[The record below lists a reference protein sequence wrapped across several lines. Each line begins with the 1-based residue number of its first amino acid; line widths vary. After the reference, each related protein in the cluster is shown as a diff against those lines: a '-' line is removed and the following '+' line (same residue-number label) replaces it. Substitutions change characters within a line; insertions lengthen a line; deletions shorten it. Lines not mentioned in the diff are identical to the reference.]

1 MRSRV
6 SHPRSDRPT
15 KLQWRLAS
23 IVISIALGACS
34 KPAAEPEPV
43 RSVRTLVTASAE
55 AAGSREYAAEIR
67 AQAES
72 RLGFRVGGKLISR
85 SAGLGDT
92 VQKGQVLARLDPQDL
107 RLSQDAARAGALA
120 ARVAYDQARA
130 DFTRFKELRDQGF
143 ISAAEL
149 ERRESGLRAAQAQF
163 EQANALAGVQVNLAG
178 YGQLVAD
185 TNGVVT
191 AVEADPGAVLAAGTP
206 VLRVAQDGP
215 RDVVFSVPEDQVNVV
230 RSLQG
235 VRGALKVRLW
245 GTDTPPLHATV
256 REVAAAADPATR
268 TFLVKAS
275 VGQAAVRLG
284 QSAVVAM
291 ALETVASIIKLPL
304 SAVFE
309 HQGKTSVWLLNPTT
323 MTVHA
328 QVIKVAATATDGIEL
343 VVESGL
349 KPGQRVVSAGV
360 HVLMEGEKVNLY
372 GAALGAP
379 PASSVVSARR

>member
-6 SHPRSDRPT
+6 SHPRSDRSA
-15 KLQWRLAS
+15 KLQWRLAI
-23 IVISIALGACS
+23 IVLSIALGACS
-34 KPAAEPEPV
+34 KPAAGPEPV
-43 RSVRTLVTASAE
+43 RSVRTLVIARAE

-85 SAGLGDT
+85 SVGLGDT
-92 VQKGQVLARLDPQDL
+92 VKKGQVLAGLDPQDL

-163 EQANALAGVQVNLAG
+163 EQANAIAGVQANLAD

-235 VRGALKVRLW
+235 VRGALGVRLW
-245 GTDTPPLHATV
+245 GTDTAPLHATV

-349 KPGQRVVSAGV
+349 EPGQRIVSAGV